1 MDFFSVNGTALYYQM
16 YIQFNFQRYIWD
28 ATLYLNTNTCK
39 IKTVGLNTKSH
50 NRPLMDYSNVIRS
63 ALY

>member
-16 YIQFNFQRYIWD
+16 YIQFNFLRYIWD
-28 ATLYLNTNTCK
+28 ATLYLNRK
-39 IKTVGLNTKSH
+39 QIRLKQWDSIQKSH
-50 NRPLMDYSNVIRS
+50 NRPLMDFSNVTRS